1 MLNRHCV
8 GIWRGWGVV
17 AVFSSWSQCC
27 CWTEEE
33 REQVERLRWPSRGY
47 LQELSEYQ
55 QRRRQLRKSR
65 CSIMWPPA
73 SGPLKTRT
81 EGHENEER
89 WVTNMKN
96 MQEAQ
101 FCQTAGFVALRT
113 LTTDPVTLAR
123 GHVISRD
130 PERTLWPQA
139 YCVSLGALWHGSG
152 FVYTQRNCSSKR
164 RPCTTLTVEA
174 TPSERT
180 WRRIKIFEAEY
191 GAQNHAIRNF
201 RLNETKSKSH
211 LE

>member
-1 MLNRHCV
+1 MAGVRGCRCV
-8 GIWRGWGVV
+8 FFMVTVLLLDRGGAGAGGAAALALQRLLAGAQRVP
-17 AVFSSWSQCC
+17 ATQ
-27 CWTEEE
+27 TAAA
-33 REQVERLRWPSRGY
+33 QVPLQHHVTSRK
-47 LQELSEYQ
+47 
-55 QRRRQLRKSR
+55 R
-65 CSIMWPPA
+65 
-73 SGPLKTRT
+73 PLKTRT

-191 GAQNHAIRNF
+191 GAQNHAVRNF